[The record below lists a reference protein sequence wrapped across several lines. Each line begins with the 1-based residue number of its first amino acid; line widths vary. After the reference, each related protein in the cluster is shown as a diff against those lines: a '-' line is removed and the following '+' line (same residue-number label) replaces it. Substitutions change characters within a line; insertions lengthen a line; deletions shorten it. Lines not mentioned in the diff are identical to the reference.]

1 MTLFH
6 SPSPDAEPA
15 SRPDAGALLDALS
28 PAQREAV
35 MHDSGPLAVLAGP
48 GAGKTRVI
56 VSRVARLAL
65 PETSKGLGARPES
78 ILALAF
84 TIKSAEE
91 MRERLAQ
98 PLGAALAARL
108 WVGTSHSFGRSVVRR
123 FGDVVGL
130 PPRTRVMDSATQRRL
145 LRSLALEHDLFRRRQ
160 AEGVQT
166 LVEEAVKF
174 IESCQHSAVEPAAAE
189 AWCDAEAERLAAG
202 EGPADEAEADAR
214 RERLATW
221 RDMSRLFR
229 LYDAAR
235 LPEGRMT
242 LDDYIALPVRI
253 LRRSEHAAAILRGE
267 VRHVVVDEFQD
278 WNPAQLE
285 LLSRLAPEGGGG
297 AAPDVCVVGDD
308 DQSIYAFRGADDRAF
323 QHFKERWP
331 SSKVIR
337 LDLNYRSAAPVV
349 DTARA
354 VIEGAEER
362 FDPDKTI
369 SASEGWAPSDGGDA
383 APGVEGVIVEHDDHL
398 GQAIGAV
405 ILADRAERERPWG
418 DYAVL
423 TRSGS
428 TRDAIAASIETL
440 GVPVVSKRRVTPLDD
455 PAVRALLSWMRL
467 LAGDHPDA
475 HAQRLLA
482 TGSVGATFEEVSAWR
497 RAWARGAGFD
507 ADAPRFADWLEAT
520 HGEHEAVRRF
530 AAIRRDLG
538 ERVSGQGAAAAALEI
553 IRGAALVHAGAP
565 SPRERAARIA
575 RLGHVRAFIETA
587 EPDLDPP
594 GGLRAFL
601 EHYDD
606 LNDDEQAFSRAGE
619 EAVDGDGE
627 EGDRPDAV
635 AVLTAHSAKGLEFD
649 TVFVA
654 RVRPGPAGFPSSKTR
669 DEPAAPDGIT
679 GREPGSAADE
689 ERRLFYV
696 ACTRAERRL
705 VLVAKQKKSRGKST
719 DYFIELG
726 DDLGEGFVVRDASE
740 WHDRAGVPLREGVD
754 EGRGALD
761 AEAARARLDGALA
774 LHDAEDAAL
783 DGAGLDALAARL
795 RDAAERLALIA
806 HLRESGRAP
815 EALAGPDPARAER
828 LAALAERE
836 SAPPRQTLRAP
847 LKLSYS
853 LINDYRRCPACFYV
867 KRVLGFGEPASPGLA
882 VGNAVHAALERFYL
896 ETRDADADGRPAPG
910 ADRLIELGEQA
921 LRQGWP
927 ATDPLAA
934 GTLEK
939 VRAQLASAHENLH
952 DPAADILF
960 LESKGPAGERVRPF
974 AYPRKG
980 VEHTF
985 TAKLD
990 RVDRLPDGGFRI
1002 IDYKTG
1008 APAKRLL
1015 EPRQGRPPALG
1026 LRPRPPAAPR
1036 ARGTAAGPG
1045 RILGGRR
1052 RRARR
1057 HRPRRPRPGQG
1068 AEENRR
1074 RHRRHPRRGIPAR
1087 ERLQLQRALR
1097 HARRPRVS
1105 NPPRPK
1111 PERPA

>member
-1 MTLFH
+1 VSLFPG
-6 SPSPDAEPA
+6 PSPDAEPTGQ
-15 SRPDAGALLDALS
+15 PDAGDLLAVLS

-35 MHDSGPLAVLAGP
+35 LHESGPLAVLAGP

-65 PETSKGLGARPES
+65 PGTSGGLGARPES

-91 MRERLAQ
+91 MRERLAR

-145 LRSLALEHDLFRRRQ
+145 LRSLALEHDLFKRRQ

-174 IESCQHSAVEPAAAE
+174 IESCQNSAVEPAAAE
-189 AWCDAEAERLAAG
+189 AWCEAEAERLAAG
-202 EGPADEAEADAR
+202 EGPEDGAEADAL
-214 RERLATW
+214 RERLTTW

-235 LPEGRMT
+235 MPDGRIT

-285 LLSRLAPEGGGG
+285 MLSLVAPEGRGG
-297 AAPDVCVVGDD
+297 ADVCVVGDD

-331 SSKVIR
+331 SATTVR

-349 DTARA
+349 DAARA
-354 VIEGAEER
+354 VIERAGER
-362 FDPDKTI
+362 FDPGKTI
-369 SASEGWAPSDGGDA
+369 RASDGWAPRSGAGD
-383 APGVEGVIVEHDDHL
+383 APGVEGVIVEHDDHI
-398 GQAIGAV
+398 GQAVGAV
-405 ILADRAERERPWG
+405 ILDDQARRERPWG

-428 TRDAIAASIETL
+428 TRDAVAASLETL
-440 GVPVVSKRRVTPLDD
+440 GIPVVSKRRVTPLDD

-467 LAGDHPDA
+467 LAGDQPDA
-475 HAQRLLA
+475 HAQRLL
-482 TGSVGATFEEVSAWR
+482 TTDSVGATFEEVSAWR

-520 HGEHEAVRRF
+520 YGEHEAVRRF
-530 AAIRRDLG
+530 VAIRRDLG
-538 ERVSGQGAAAAALEI
+538 ERVSGKGAAAAALEI
-553 IRGAALVHAGAP
+553 IHGAALVHAGAP
-565 SPRERAARIA
+565 GPRERAVRIA
-575 RLGHVRAFIETA
+575 RLGHVRAFIEGT

-606 LNDDEQAFSRAGE
+606 LDDDERAFSRAGE
-619 EAVDGDGE
+619 EAVDGDRE
-627 EGDRPDAV
+627 EDDRADAV

-654 RVRPGPAGFPSSKTR
+654 RVRPGPAGFPSSKAR
-669 DEPAAPDGIT
+669 DEPAAPDGLT
-679 GREPGSAADE
+679 GREPGIAADE

-705 VLVAKQKKSRGKST
+705 VLIAKQKKSRGKSV

-774 LHDAEDAAL
+774 LHDAEDTAIDAP
-783 DGAGLDALAARL
+783 GLDAVAARL
-795 RDAAERLALIA
+795 RDAAERLALVA
-806 HLRESGRAP
+806 HLRETGRAP
-815 EALAGPDPARAER
+815 EALAGADPARAER
-828 LAALAERE
+828 LAALAARE
-836 SAPPRQTLRAP
+836 SAPTRETLRSP
-847 LKLSYS
+847 LELSYS
-853 LINDYRRCPACFYV
+853 MIDDYHRCPACFYV

-910 ADRLIELGEQA
+910 AERLVELGEQA
-921 LRQGWP
+921 LRLDWP
-927 ATDPLAA
+927 QTDPLAA
-934 GTLEK
+934 GALEK
-939 VRAQLASAHENLH
+939 VRAQLASVHENLH
-952 DPAADILF
+952 DPAADILY
-960 LESKGPAGERVRPF
+960 LESKGPAGERVRAF
-974 AYPRKG
+974 AYPRNG

-1008 APAKRLL
+1008 APTKRLL
-1015 EPRQGRPPALG
+1015 EPGKDDLQLSIYALALQRHLELEEPPRG
-1026 LRPRPPAAPR
+1026 LAEYWVVAAG
-1036 ARGTAAGPG
+1036 ARGVIDLADLDLSKARKKIDDAIDGILAAEFPCGSDYNCRG
-1045 RILGGRR
+1045 LCAMLG
-1052 RRARR
+1052 A
-1057 HRPRRPRPGQG
+1057 
-1068 AEENRR
+1068 
-1074 RHRRHPRRGIPAR
+1074 
-1087 ERLQLQRALR
+1087 QR
-1097 HARRPRVS
+1097 
-1105 NPPRPK
+1105 
-1111 PERPA
+1111 